1 MACLMTKAVFPNE
14 SFDVAII
21 GGGYTGAVLALQ
33 LLRRAPAGTK
43 IAVIEPR
50 AELGS
55 GVAYATLAEQHCIN
69 VPADRMGVSAAPP
82 DRFDIWLKTRHPE
95 LIGDGDPEHTYVPR
109 RWFGIFV
116 RDRLADAIRTSGAE
130 LRHVQA
136 EAISAR
142 VAEDGAEIAL
152 NNGTKLHARHVVIA
166 VSHGLPAL
174 PRGIPATLA
183 GTPGFLENPWNVE
196 RLAEIPRDGAVLIIG
211 TGLTMADVIAS
222 LLAQGHVG
230 PITAI
235 SRHGLL
241 PRKSGPAGVPPGL
254 DLSAWPSASV
264 AHYVKSIRAEMDRV
278 EAEGLSWRGV
288 FTALRIQSGH
298 LWSRLTQADK
308 RRFVRHLK
316 AFYDVHRYRM
326 APETY
331 ELIEAAEARGQV
343 KILTAHVTGVER
355 TAQGF
360 AAAFRRRGALA
371 DEIVHVVGI
380 VNCTGPKQKLS
391 ADPTNFL
398 GALIAGGIAKADSLG
413 LGLAVDGDFR
423 VIGNATDFY
432 ALGPLTRERFGDTY
446 GAPEIEVQAE
456 RLAVQLAAALTQEN
470 AAV

>member
-1 MACLMTKAVFPNE
+1 MACLMTKAAPLNE
-14 SFDVAII
+14 NFDVAIV
-21 GGGYTGAVLALQ
+21 GGGYTGAILAVQ
-33 LLRRAPAGTK
+33 LLRRAPAGTR

-50 AELGS
+50 ADLGS
-55 GVAYATLAEQHCIN
+55 GVAYATLADQHCIN
-69 VPADRMGVSAAPP
+69 VPADRMGVSAALP
-82 DRFDIWLKTRHPE
+82 DRFDVWLKTHHPE

-116 RDRLADAIRTSGAE
+116 RDRLADAMLTSAAE
-130 LRHVQA
+130 FRHVQA
-136 EAISAR
+136 KAISAR
-142 VAEDGAEIAL
+142 AVESGAEIDL
-152 NNGTKLHARHVVIA
+152 SNGTKLRARHVVIA

-174 PRGIPATLA
+174 PRGVRATLA
-183 GTPGFLENPWNVE
+183 GTRGFIENPWNVE
-196 RLAEIPRDGAVLIIG
+196 RLEEIPRDGTVLIIG

-222 LLAQGHVG
+222 LLAQGHQG
-230 PITAI
+230 RIIAI

-241 PRKSGPAGVPPGL
+241 ARKSGPASVPPGL
-254 DLSAWPSASV
+254 DLATWPSASL
-264 AHYVKSIRAEMDRV
+264 ADYVKAIRTEIARV
-278 EAEGLSWRGV
+278 EAGGLSWRGV
-288 FTALRIQSGH
+288 FTALRVQSEH

-308 RRFVRHLK
+308 RRFLRHLK

-343 KILTAHVTGVER
+343 TILAAHVTDVER

-360 AAAFRRRGALA
+360 DVRFQRRGTVA
-371 DEIVHVVGI
+371 DETVHVAGI
-380 VNCTGPKQKLS
+380 VNCTGPKQRLS

-398 GALIAGGIAKADSLG
+398 GALIHAGIAKADPLG

-423 VIGNATDFY
+423 VIGSGTNFY

-456 RLAVQLAAALTQEN
+456 RLAGQLAAVLAQEN
-470 AAV
+470 VAV